1 VRALGWQAKAS
12 ALALFVL
19 IVAGVALAI
28 GLGSGSSH
36 TDSSAA
42 AAGRRL
48 AESKATALLAG
59 VALPAGATPTT
70 SASGDQTGSLARIR
84 ARTASNVTAAHRTW
98 TVPESAAS
106 AAAFLR
112 AHPVPGT
119 KLLTDSEATS
129 GPVFSARELPP
140 GLSAGRIGITVVAES
155 PHAAVI
161 HADVAVTWVVPRP
174 ASEVVPAG
182 ARVVDIYR
190 GKPGHAPGISLKV
203 TDPQL
208 TKIRTLIDALPTV
221 QPGTVHCPI
230 QVPGLAQV
238 SFVFRDHEGGQA
250 LAVASEPAD
259 VVAPTTACDPLSFS
273 IGASAQ
279 TPLLGGAPLLR
290 KVSRIIG
297 HRLWLPPYAA

>member
-1 VRALGWQAKAS
+1 MGWQAKAS
-12 ALALFVL
+12 TLALFVL

-28 GLGSGSSH
+28 GLGSGSSQ

-42 AAGRRL
+42 AAHRRL

-59 VALPAGATPTT
+59 VALPAGATQTT
-70 SASGDQTGSLARIR
+70 SASGVQAGSLARIG
-84 ARTASNVTAAHRTW
+84 ARTASNVAAAYRTW

-119 KLLTDSEATS
+119 KLLTDPGATS
-129 GPVFSARELPP
+129 GPVFSARDLPP
-140 GLSAGRIGITVVAES
+140 GLSAGRVGITVVAEN
-155 PHAAVI
+155 PHSAIV

-174 ASEVVPAG
+174 ASEVVPTG
-182 ARVVDIYR
+182 AHVVDVYR

-203 TDPQL
+203 TNPQL
-208 TKIRTLIDALPTV
+208 AKIRTLIDALPTV
-221 QPGTVHCPI
+221 QPGVVHCPI
-230 QVPGLAQV
+230 QVPGLPQV
-238 SFVFRDHEGGQA
+238 SFVFRDHEDGQA

-273 IGASAQ
+273 VGGQAR

-290 KVSRIIG
+290 EVSRIIG
-297 HRLWLPPYAA
+297 HRLWLAPYAA

>member
-1 VRALGWQAKAS
+1 MGWQAKAG
-12 ALALFVL
+12 ALGLFVL

-42 AAGRRL
+42 AGHRRL

-70 SASGDQTGSLARIR
+70 SASGDQTGSLARIG
-84 ARTASNVTAAHRTW
+84 ARTAFDVAAARRTW

-112 AHPVPGT
+112 AHPVPGSR
-119 KLLTDSEATS
+119 LTNPGAAPGISL
-129 GPVFSARELPP
+129 VFSARDLPP

-230 QVPGLAQV
+230 QVPGLAKV

-259 VVAPTTACDPLSFS
+259 VVAPTTACDPLSFL

-290 KVSRIIG
+290 EVSRIIG

>member
-1 VRALGWQAKAS
+1 MGWRLKAG

-42 AAGRRL
+42 GAHRRL

-59 VALPAGATPTT
+59 VTLPAGATLTT
-70 SASGDQTGSLARIR
+70 SASGVQTGSLARIG
-84 ARTASNVTAAHRTW
+84 ARTAFNVAAAHRTW

-112 AHPVPGT
+112 AHPVPGSR
-119 KLLTDSEATS
+119 LTNSAAAPGT
-129 GPVFSARELPP
+129 GLVFGARDLPP
-140 GLSAGRIGITVVAES
+140 GLSAGQIGITVVAES
-155 PHAAVI
+155 PHAAVV

-182 ARVVDIYR
+182 AHVVDVYR
-190 GKPGHAPGISLKV
+190 GKPGHPPGISLKV

-230 QVPGLAQV
+230 QVPGLPQV

-273 IGASAQ
+273 VGGQAR

-290 KVSRIIG
+290 EVSRIIG
-297 HRLWLPPYAA
+297 HRLWLAPYAA

>member
-1 VRALGWQAKAS
+1 MGWQAKAS
-12 ALALFVL
+12 TLALFVL

-28 GLGSGSSH
+28 GLGSGSSQ

-42 AAGRRL
+42 AAHRRL

-70 SASGDQTGSLARIR
+70 SASGDQTGSLARIG

-112 AHPVPGT
+112 AHPVPGSR
-119 KLLTDSEATS
+119 LTNS
-129 GPVFSARELPP
+129 GAAPSTGLVFSARELPP

-174 ASEVVPAG
+174 ASEVVSAG

-279 TPLLGGAPLLR
+279 TSLLGGAPLLR